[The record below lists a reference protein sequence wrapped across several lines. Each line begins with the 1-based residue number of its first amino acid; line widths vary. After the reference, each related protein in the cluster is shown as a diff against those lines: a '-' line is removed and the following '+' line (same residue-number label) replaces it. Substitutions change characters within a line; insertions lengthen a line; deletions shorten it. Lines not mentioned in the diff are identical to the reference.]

1 MTGFRKTI
9 SLTLALALLPVSCTK
24 ESRELM
30 YAKQETKIE
39 SFVKSQQKS
48 NPDARVV
55 YNGGSTRVVVNEGT
69 GVEVTAR
76 GKVSVYYAGFN
87 FTDGSVSQSTLFVT
101 NNPSFAASMG
111 WHLTGEEEAEEGPM
125 EMDLTDRD
133 LLLGLRQGLEGVKEG
148 EECYILFS
156 GKYAFGKSRIG
167 TIPANSPL
175 AFRVWVQNVEN

>member
-1 MTGFRKTI
+1 ML
-9 SLTLALALLPVSCTK
+9 LTLALALLPVSCTK

-30 YAKQETKIE
+30 YARQETKIE
-39 SFVKSQQKS
+39 SFVTSQQKS

-55 YNGGSTRVVVNEGT
+55 HNGGTTRVVVNEGT

-76 GKVSVYYAGFN
+76 GKVSIYYAGFN
-87 FTDGSVSQSTLFVT
+87 FTDGSVSQNTLFVT
-101 NNPSFAASMG
+101 NNPTYAASVG
-111 WHLTGEEEAEEGPM
+111 WDLTTNGEQEEGPL
-125 EMDLTDRD
+125 ELDLTDRS
-133 LLLGLRQGLEGVKEG
+133 LLDGLRRGLEGVKEG

-175 AFRVWVQNVEN
+175 AFRVWVQQVEN